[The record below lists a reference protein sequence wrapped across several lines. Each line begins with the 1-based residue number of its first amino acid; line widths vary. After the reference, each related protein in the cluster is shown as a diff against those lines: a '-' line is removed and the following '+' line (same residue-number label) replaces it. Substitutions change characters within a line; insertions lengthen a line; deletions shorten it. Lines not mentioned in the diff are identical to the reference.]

1 MPRFK
6 FQTPTGSII
15 MEFDD
20 TSTVY
25 QVRMFLSQTIER
37 KVQGLVAVAEKGS
50 SFHAVSRLAD
60 SQRMRDVDRKAVI
73 LLDCEKLK
81 PEVNVPKHDAS
92 DDQSPKS
99 SENLLSFHDFL
110 NLGNTKPFRNRI
122 FPVNSLHPPPHTP

>member
-1 MPRFK
+1 
-6 FQTPTGSII
+6 

-81 PEVNVPKHDAS
+81 LPENNPLKRDT
-92 DDQSPKS
+92 PRETS
-99 SENLLSFHDFL
+99 STS
-110 NLGNTKPFRNRI
+110 GK
-122 FPVNSLHPPPHTP
+122 PVNHFVDCFR